1 MQPLFCALL
10 HSPASYVAGLTVT
23 ESGGVDWRSLV
34 AGVFGAPGIGF
45 NRVISGFGWAE
56 APRLN
61 CSHPNPNVN
70 AQNEESFSTSVHVYD
85 SHLL

>member
-10 HSPASYVAGLTVT
+10 RSPARCVARLTVT

-45 NRVISGFGWAE
+45 N
-56 APRLN
+56 
-61 CSHPNPNVN
+61 
-70 AQNEESFSTSVHVYD
+70 
-85 SHLL
+85 